1 MEPLMFSLLD
11 QATSFFLHEQVHTS
25 ILIILT
31 RNLNIFSRF
40 YIEAKLHTDLKT
52 ELVKLLSSLEADKHV
67 SLMSAAQSRP
77 FSVPPATMASL
88 CKHLA
93 TLNPEYTAIQPQLF
107 SSYLYN
113 CPEWEVSKEGTI
125 NPVQL
130 LKYLKSFVFSQLK
143 SKRLLSIPKT
153 TQHCNKI
160 PFLTSGIK
168 KRFEEIIKNLHDY
181 I

>member
-1 MEPLMFSLLD
+1 MAPLLWDMSAVDLCTMKMISGLRGRQGSVRAICSRWVEQCIARGDVGRVMEPLLLSLLD

-52 ELVKLLSSLEADKHV
+52 ELVKLLSSLEADKHMTRLV

-113 CPEWEVSKEGTI
+113 CPE
-125 NPVQL
+125 
-130 LKYLKSFVFSQLK
+130 
-143 SKRLLSIPKT
+143 
-153 TQHCNKI
+153 
-160 PFLTSGIK
+160 
-168 KRFEEIIKNLHDY
+168 
-181 I
+181 